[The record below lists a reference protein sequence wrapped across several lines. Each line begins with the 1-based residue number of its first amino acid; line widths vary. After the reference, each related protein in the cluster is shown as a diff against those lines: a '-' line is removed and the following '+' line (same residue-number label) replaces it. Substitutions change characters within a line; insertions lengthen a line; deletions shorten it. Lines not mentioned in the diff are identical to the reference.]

1 MSTDMTTFFVI
12 VCSDKTC
19 FVHMGRRDEGRIWS
33 RSECSMNLIG
43 SRLLLARGA
52 DCSRLSWLLWTAFYN
67 NCVFNLISYL
77 WILYLIAHLC
87 VF

>member
-1 MSTDMTTFFVI
+1 MTTFFVI

-52 DCSRLSWLLWTAFYN
+52 DCSRLS
-67 NCVFNLISYL
+67 
-77 WILYLIAHLC
+77 
-87 VF
+87 